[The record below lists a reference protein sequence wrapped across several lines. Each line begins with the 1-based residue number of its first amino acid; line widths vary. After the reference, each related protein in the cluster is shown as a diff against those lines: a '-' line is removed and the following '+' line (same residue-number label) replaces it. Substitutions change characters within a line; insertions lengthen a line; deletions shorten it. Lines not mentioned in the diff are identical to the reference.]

1 MSRELDEQQLSVLS
15 IPAYVSL
22 NKVSVVSKNRSKKK
36 RKKNKSNTSV
46 ARYEISLW
54 YRRSEDGESR
64 NI

>member
-15 IPAYVSL
+15 IPAYASL
-22 NKVSVVSKNRSKKK
+22 TKVSVVSKNSSKKIC
-36 RKKNKSNTSV
+36 KKNKSNTSV
-46 ARYEISLW
+46 ARHEISLW